1 MKKVCDNPVQGRDAA
16 KCMLVLHQ
24 WSCSMVDY
32 SVEFRT
38 LAVDSAWNEES
49 LQGVFLKGLS
59 DKLDREINSREINLT
74 PWTP

>member
-1 MKKVCDNPVQGRDAA
+1 
-16 KCMLVLHQ
+16 MLVLYQ
-24 WSCSMVDY
+24 WSCSMVDC